1 MERKKSNMDF
11 KAWGREVAR
20 EFAAAVAHADC
31 LEALP
36 SDEWL
41 DARLRER
48 GCPEDQLETWR
59 ARIKTMPLRE
69 IADGAC

>member
-1 MERKKSNMDF
+1 MESDF
-11 KAWGREVAR
+11 DHREIAR
-20 EFAAAVAHADC
+20 EFSVAVLTADC

-36 SDEWL
+36 SDAWL

-48 GCPEDQLETWR
+48 GCPEDELATWR
-59 ARIKTMPLRE
+59 AKIKAMPLRG